1 MNMDEFDNVFD
12 DEFNDLGEDTPSQQQ
27 QEDTSDLTTEVLKI
41 IGINDP
47 QKIKFVDD
55 TGAIVERSWDSLDR
69 EEQLNIL
76 VQKEQEPEQGALDDS
91 EAELIKTIR
100 ESGMGV
106 QEYLNSLQP
115 EPPAK
120 EYQVESLTD
129 EDLYALDLIEKIGSD
144 NITDEEIVQAVE
156 QAKQNEDLF
165 KKTVEG
171 LRKEYIR
178 LQEDKEAQLAYQ
190 QEAKRE
196 EEYQK
201 FATSIQNEIKGLSSF
216 AGKDLE
222 LSDDDIEDL
231 SAFIL
236 DLDESGMSAFG
247 KAMNDPALFT
257 RAAFWILNEDKIV
270 EELTKQ
276 IQASYTR
283 GYEMAK
289 KDLQGSKLV
298 FSPTSKKTTTDD
310 FIDDDD
316 W

>member
-1 MNMDEFDNVFD
+1 MDEFDNVFD
-12 DEFNDLGEDTPSQQQ
+12 DEINDFGEDTPSQQ

-47 QKIKFVDD
+47 QKMNFVDD

-298 FSPTSKKTTTDD
+298 CSPTAKKTTTDD
-310 FIDDDD
+310 FQDDDD

>member
-1 MNMDEFDNVFD
+1 MDEFDNVFD
-12 DEFNDLGEDTPSQQQ
+12 DEFNDLGEGTPSQQ

-100 ESGMGV
+100 ESGMCV

-236 DLDESGMSAFG
+236 DLDESGISAFG

>member
-1 MNMDEFDNVFD
+1 MDEFDNVFD
-12 DEFNDLGEDTPSQQQ
+12 DEFNDLGEDTPSQQ

-55 TGAIVERSWDSLDR
+55 TGVIVERSWDSLDR

>member
-12 DEFNDLGEDTPSQQQ
+12 DEFNDLGEDTPSQQ

>member
-1 MNMDEFDNVFD
+1 MDEFDNVFD
-12 DEFNDLGEDTPSQQQ
+12 DEFNDLGEDTPSQ

>member
-1 MNMDEFDNVFD
+1 MDEFDNVFD
-12 DEFNDLGEDTPSQQQ
+12 DEFDDLGEGTTSQQ

>member
-1 MNMDEFDNVFD
+1 MDEFDNVFD
-12 DEFNDLGEDTPSQQQ
+12 DEFNDLGEDTPSQQ

-144 NITDEEIVQAVE
+144 NITDEEILQAVE

>member
-1 MNMDEFDNVFD
+1 MDEFDNVFD
-12 DEFNDLGEDTPSQQQ
+12 DEFNDLGEDTPSQQ

-236 DLDESGMSAFG
+236 DLDESGISAFG

>member
-1 MNMDEFDNVFD
+1 MDEFDNVFD
-12 DEFNDLGEDTPSQQQ
+12 DEFDDLGENTPPQK
-27 QEDTSDLTTEVLKI
+27 EDTSDLTTEVLKI

-55 TGAIVERSWDSLDR
+55 AGAIVERSWDSLDR

-76 VQKEQEPEQGALDDS
+76 VQKEQEPEQDALDDS

-100 ESGMGV
+100 ESGLSV

>member
-1 MNMDEFDNVFD
+1 MDEFDNVFD
-12 DEFNDLGEDTPSQQQ
+12 DEFNDLGEDTPSQQ

-283 GYEMAK
+283 GYEMAR

>member
-1 MNMDEFDNVFD
+1 MDEFDNVFD
-12 DEFNDLGEDTPSQQQ
+12 DEFNDLGEDTPSQQ

-76 VQKEQEPEQGALDDS
+76 VQKEQEPGQGALDDS

>member
-1 MNMDEFDNVFD
+1 MDEFDNVFD
-12 DEFNDLGEDTPSQQQ
+12 DEFNDLGEDIPSQQ

-236 DLDESGMSAFG
+236 DLDESGISAFG

>member
-1 MNMDEFDNVFD
+1 MDEFDNVFD
-12 DEFNDLGEDTPSQQQ
+12 DEFNDLGEDTPSQQ

>member
-1 MNMDEFDNVFD
+1 MDEFDNVFD
-12 DEFNDLGEDTPSQQQ
+12 DEFNDLGEDTPSQQ

-190 QEAKRE
+190 QEANRE

>member
-1 MNMDEFDNVFD
+1 MDEFDNVFD
-12 DEFNDLGEDTPSQQQ
+12 DEFNDLGEDTPSQQ

-76 VQKEQEPEQGALDDS
+76 VQQEQEPEQGALDDS